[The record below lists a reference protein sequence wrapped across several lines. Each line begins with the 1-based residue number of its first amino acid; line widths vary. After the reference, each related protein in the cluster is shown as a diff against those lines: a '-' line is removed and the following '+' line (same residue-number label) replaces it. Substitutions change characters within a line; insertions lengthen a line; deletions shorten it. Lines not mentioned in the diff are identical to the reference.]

1 MTTDENVLMNV
12 QIKLLAPGD
21 EALFQRVVPEVFDHD
36 IVAENA
42 AEFLRDARH
51 HMAAAIVDDHIV
63 GIASAVNY
71 LHPDRPPELWV
82 NEVGVAPAY
91 RRQGVATRL
100 LDALFELGRTLGCG
114 EAWVLTEP
122 TNEPAL
128 ALYRSAGGQ
137 SAKQMLFAFQLPPR

>member
-1 MTTDENVLMNV
+1 
-12 QIKLLAPGD
+12 
-21 EALFQRVVPEVFDHD
+21 
-36 IVAENA
+36 
-42 AEFLRDARH
+42 
-51 HMAAAIVDDHIV
+51 MAAAVVDDHIV